1 MLVLLC
7 RQQRRALLTVQV
19 FEAMKSVLEQNL
31 GLQFPTKF
39 AEQTFLTWWFAYTM
53 TRLPM

>member
-7 RQQRRALLTVQV
+7 KRQRRALLTVQV
-19 FEAMKSVLEQNL
+19 FKAMKSVLEQNPN
-31 GLQFPTKF
+31 LQFPTKF

-53 TRLPM
+53 TKLPM